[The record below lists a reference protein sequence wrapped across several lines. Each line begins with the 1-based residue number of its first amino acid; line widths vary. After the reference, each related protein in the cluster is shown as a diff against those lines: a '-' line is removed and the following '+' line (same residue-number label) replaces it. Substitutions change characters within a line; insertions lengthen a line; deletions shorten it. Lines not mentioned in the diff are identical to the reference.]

1 MMVGVLLAGGAST
14 RMGRAKALVKEGSE
28 SFIAHGIRNLWCAC
42 DTVIVVLGADAARIR
57 RRTEEEFV
65 RLVGTG
71 CFDRELHDARH
82 HEEQKLEVR
91 FVVNRAWKRG
101 MYTSARAGLAAA
113 VKLGPAAV
121 LVLPVDHPGVR
132 PRTVLDL
139 ATVMAQ
145 AVHAAHGRTRGRQ
158 VSAARTFSYALVP
171 RHRGRRGHP
180 VALSLALATA
190 VAKDAAAEHLID
202 AVRRSARL
210 VGYLDVR
217 DPGVVR
223 NVNRPGD

>member
-1 MMVGVLLAGGAST
+1 MMVGVLLAAGAST
-14 RMGRAKALVKEGSE
+14 RMGRPKALAKIGPE

-42 DTVIVVLGADAARIR
+42 DTVVVVLGKDAAAIR

-71 CFDRELHDARH
+71 CFDEELHAAHRH
-82 HEEQKLEVR
+82 KAQKLEVH
-91 FVVNRAWKRG
+91 FVVNRAWRKG
-101 MYTSARAGLAAA
+101 MYSSARAGLAKALRFGPEA
-113 VKLGPAAV
+113 VM
-121 LVLPVDHPGVR
+121 VLPVDHPAVK
-132 PRTVLDL
+132 PATVHSL

-145 AVHAAHGRTRGRQ
+145 ALRASRTSKVRVG
-158 VSAARTFSYALVP
+158 FSYALVP
-171 RHRGRRGHP
+171 RFRGRRGHP
-180 VALSLALATA
+180 LALSAALARA
-190 VAKDAAAEHLID
+190 VAKDAAARDLSD

-217 DPGVVR
+217 DAGITR